1 MTGEAPVPAPP
12 KKPQPSLN
20 VLQEHRPYCAYVVR
34 TSVMP
39 AAPAPAA
46 APAQQNG
53 HQRSASLP
61 AVPVGAGA
69 SGMVEG
75 WRAVLSVVMRHGAV
89 QRQRLGL
96 SRVQSAQVPGTAVPA
111 GDAEVEMEGN
121 SIEAMVDGVKKRG
134 VSTSAVLDFRAG
146 IDWSWLAGKG
156 STQVC

>member
-1 MTGEAPVPAPP
+1 MTGDAPVPTPP

-34 TSVMP
+34 TSVLP

-46 APAQQNG
+46 TPAQQNG

-61 AVPVGAGA
+61 A

-96 SRVQSAQVPGTAVPA
+96 SRVQSAQVPGTVVLA

-134 VSTSAVLDFRAG
+134 VSASAVLDFRAG